1 MGMLMGYM
9 RRMMRAVIQWMKTAI
24 LSLRT
29 RSLVMTPVVMALAL
43 VVVLSVVSFWPNAA
57 PEAPNQGAIKEA
69 FTATSDQDKPPV
81 GYYTTESL
89 IRTLELIV
97 NKRGG
102 FLSNDVLPPFVLM
115 DNIPAW
121 ETGALRQA
129 RDLSLA
135 LRNDISRSQSQSNE
149 NPNLVQA
156 QILLNNDSKRW
167 IFPSA
172 EGKYNNAI
180 EELKAY
186 RHDLT
191 NPDSS
196 RGDFYARADNLATI
210 LDLMNK
216 RLGSMSQSLAASV
229 AENRRAT
236 MLANDPS
243 AAAAKGQPAEKVSQ
257 TPWMQVDDVF
267 YQARGT
273 TWAMLVY
280 LKALKRDFRSVLED
294 KNAMVSLEQIIR
306 ELEYTQRS
314 MTSPMVLNGSQF
326 GLVPNYS
333 LTMSSYL
340 TRANAGIINI
350 ITLLR
355 DG

>member
-1 MGMLMGYM
+1 M
-9 RRMMRAVIQWMKTAI
+9 RTMRQKMRAMKDRIRMPRLRMRGWFLTPLIAGFVI
-24 LSLRT
+24 L
-29 RSLVMTPVVMALAL
+29 LAL
-43 VVVLSVVSFWPNAA
+43 FVVSLWPDAS
-57 PEAPNQGAIKEA
+57 PEAPKQDTIQQA
-69 FTATSDQDKPPV
+69 FTSQSGQDTPPV

-89 IRTLELIV
+89 IRSVGVIV

-115 DNIPAW
+115 DNIAAW

-135 LRNDISRSQSQSNE
+135 LRNDVSRSQSQSNE
-149 NPNLVQA
+149 NPSLVQA
-156 QILLNNDSKRW
+156 QILLNNDSERW

-172 EGKYNNAI
+172 EGKYSSAI

-186 RHDLT
+186 REDLV
-191 NPDSS
+191 NPDTA
-196 RGDFYARADNLATI
+196 RGDFYARADNLVTI

-216 RLGSMSQSLAASV
+216 RLGSMSQNLAASV
-229 AENRRAT
+229 AERRRAT

-243 AAAAKGQPAEKVSQ
+243 ATSAKTVPQEELSQ
-257 TPWMQVDDVF
+257 TPWMQVDNVF

-280 LKALKRDFRSVLED
+280 LKAIKRDFRSVLED
-294 KNAMVSLEQIIR
+294 KNAMVSLDQIIR
-306 ELEYTQRS
+306 ELEYTQRA
-314 MTSPMVLNGSQF
+314 MTSPMVLNGGQF

-333 LTMSSYL
+333 LTMSSYM
-340 TRANAGIINI
+340 TRANAGLINLI
-350 ITLLR
+350 SLLR
-355 DG
+355 EG

>member
-1 MGMLMGYM
+1 MGKM
-9 RRMMRAVIQWMKTAI
+9 RQAAQAIKNRIRMPR
-24 LSLRT
+24 LRL
-29 RSLVMTPVVMALAL
+29 RGRVMTPLAVGLAL
-43 VVVLSVVSFWPNAA
+43 LLGLFVVSLWPDSTPQA
-57 PEAPNQGAIKEA
+57 PDQDAIRESFLA
-69 FTATSDQDKPPV
+69 ESDQDEPPV
-81 GYYTTESL
+81 GYHTTESL
-89 IRTLELIV
+89 IRSLDVIL

-102 FLSNDVLPPFVLM
+102 LLSNDVLPPFVLM

-121 ETGALRQA
+121 ETGAIRQA

-135 LRNDISRSQSQSNE
+135 LRNDVSRSQSQSNE

-156 QILLNNDSKRW
+156 QILLNNDSERW

-172 EGKYNNAI
+172 EGKYSNAI

-186 RHDLT
+186 RNDLADPGT
-191 NPDSS
+191 A

-216 RLGSMSQSLAASV
+216 RLGSMSQNLAASV
-229 AENRRAT
+229 AERRRAT

-243 AAAAKGQPAEKVSQ
+243 AAAAKAQPLEEVSQ
-257 TPWMQVDDVF
+257 TPWMQVDNVF

-280 LKALKRDFRSVLED
+280 LKAIKQDFRSVLED
-294 KNAMVSLEQIIR
+294 KNALVSLEQIIR

-314 MTSPMVLNGSQF
+314 LTSPMVLNGGQF

-333 LTMSSYL
+333 LTMSSYM
-340 TRANAGIINI
+340 TRANAGLINI
-350 ITLLR
+350 ISLLR

>member
-1 MGMLMGYM
+1 MGYL
-9 RRMMRAVIQWMKTAI
+9 RRTMHAMKEWMTTAV

-29 RSLVMTPVVMALAL
+29 RSLIMTPVVVGL
-43 VVVLSVVSFWPNAA
+43 VFLVGLFVVSYWPNSA
-57 PEAPNQGAIKEA
+57 PQAPSQSDLEES
-69 FTATSDQDKPPV
+69 FTASSGQDKPPV

-89 IRTLELIV
+89 IRTLDIIV

-102 FLSNDVLPPFVLM
+102 FLSNDVLPPFILM

-156 QILLNNDSKRW
+156 QILLNNDSERW

-180 EELKAY
+180 EELRAY
-186 RHDLT
+186 REDLA
-191 NPDSS
+191 NPDTA

-243 AAAAKGQPAEKVSQ
+243 AAAAKVQPAEEVSQ

-340 TRANAGIINI
+340 TRANAGLINI

>member
-1 MGMLMGYM
+1 MGTVK
-9 RRMMRAVIQWMKTAI
+9 RKMRAITDR
-24 LSLRT
+24 LRMP
-29 RSLVMTPVVMALAL
+29 RLRARGLIMTPLVAGLAVAVGL
-43 VVVLSVVSFWPNAA
+43 FVVSFWPNSN
-57 PEAPNQGAIKEA
+57 PEAPKQDAIEEA
-69 FTATSDQDKPPV
+69 FTADSDQDEPPV

-89 IRTLELIV
+89 IRSLDVIV

-115 DNIPAW
+115 DNIAAW
-121 ETGALRQA
+121 ETGAIRQA

-135 LRNDISRSQSQSNE
+135 LRNDVSRSQSQSNE

-156 QILLNNDSKRW
+156 QILLNNDSERW

-172 EGKYNNAI
+172 EGKYNDAI
-180 EELKAY
+180 EELRAY
-186 RHDLT
+186 RDDLV
-191 NPDSS
+191 NPETA

-216 RLGSMSQSLAASV
+216 RLGSMSQNLAASV
-229 AENRRAT
+229 AEKRRAT

-243 AAAAKGQPAEKVSQ
+243 AAAAKAQPVEQVSQ
-257 TPWMQVDDVF
+257 TPWMQVDNVF

-280 LKALKRDFRSVLED
+280 LKAIKRDFRSVLED

-326 GLVPNYS
+326 GMVPNYS

-340 TRANAGIINI
+340 TRANAGLINI
-350 ITLLR
+350 ISLLR

>member
-1 MGMLMGYM
+1 MGTM
-9 RRMMRAVIQWMKTAI
+9 REKMRAMKGRIRMPKLRLRVGGRVLTPLVAVLVIA
-24 LSLRT
+24 
-29 RSLVMTPVVMALAL
+29 VALF
-43 VVVLSVVSFWPNAA
+43 VISFWPNSNPQA
-57 PEAPNQGAIKEA
+57 PKQDAIRA
-69 FTATSDQDKPPV
+69 SFTAQSDQDAPPV
-81 GYYTTESL
+81 GYHTTESL
-89 IRTLELIV
+89 IRSLDTIV

-115 DNIPAW
+115 DNIAAW

-135 LRNDISRSQSQSNE
+135 LRNDVSRSQSQSNE

-156 QILLNNDSKRW
+156 QILLNNDSERW

-172 EGKYNNAI
+172 ESKYNSAI
-180 EELKAY
+180 EELQAY
-186 RHDLT
+186 RQDLV
-191 NPDSS
+191 NPDTA
-196 RGDFYARADNLATI
+196 RGDFYARADNLVTI

-229 AENRRAT
+229 AERRRAT
-236 MLANDPS
+236 MLANDPTASS
-243 AAAAKGQPAEKVSQ
+243 AKSAPLEEVSQ
-257 TPWMQVDDVF
+257 TPWMQVDNVF

-280 LKALKRDFRSVLED
+280 LKAIQHDFRSVLED

-314 MTSPMVLNGSQF
+314 LTSPMVLNGGQF

-333 LTMSSYL
+333 LTMSSYM
-340 TRANAGIINI
+340 TRANAGLINL

>member
-1 MGMLMGYM
+1 MGTV
-9 RRMMRAVIQWMKTAI
+9 RRTMRAITDRIRMPR
-24 LSLRT
+24 LRLPA
-29 RSLVMTPVVMALAL
+29 RGLIMTPLVLALAIAVAL
-43 VVVLSVVSFWPNAA
+43 FVISFWPNAA
-57 PEAPNQGAIKEA
+57 PEAPKQGAIEES
-69 FTATSDQDKPPV
+69 FTAQSDQDEPPV
-81 GYYTTESL
+81 GYHTTESL
-89 IRTLELIV
+89 IRSLDIIV

-115 DNIPAW
+115 DNIAAW
-121 ETGALRQA
+121 ETGAIRQA

-135 LRNDISRSQSQSNE
+135 LRNDISRAQSQSNE

-156 QILLNNDSKRW
+156 QILLNNDSERW

-172 EGKYNNAI
+172 ESKYNGAI

-186 RHDLT
+186 RKDLT
-191 NPDSS
+191 NPDTS

-216 RLGSMSQSLAASV
+216 RLGSMSQNLAASV

-236 MLANDPS
+236 MLANDPN
-243 AAAAKGQPAEKVSQ
+243 AAAAKVQPVEDVSQ
-257 TPWMQVDDVF
+257 TPWMQVDNVF

-273 TWAMLVY
+273 TWTMLVY

-294 KNAMVSLEQIIR
+294 KNAMISLEQIIR

-314 MTSPMVLNGSQF
+314 LTSPMVLNGSQF
-326 GLVPNYS
+326 GIVPNYS

-340 TRANAGIINI
+340 TRANAGLINI
-350 ITLLR
+350 ISLLR